1 MLTSPIPALL
11 EVVQSVIG
19 AGGDTVP
26 SNNALIGSRVR
37 TRRIARGL
45 SRQQMSRQLGIKGD
59 ELAAHEAGE
68 KRINANLLFR
78 IAKVLDVRPDYFFR
92 SSSAEDSKAA

>member
-1 MLTSPIPALL
+1 VSTSAMSILL

-26 SNNALIGSRVR
+26 SNNSLIGSRVR
-37 TRRIARGL
+37 TRRIAQGISRQDL
-45 SRQQMSRQLGIKGD
+45 SRQLEINGD
-59 ELAAHEAGE
+59 DLAAHEAGK

-78 IAKVLDVRPDYFFR
+78 IAKLLDVGPDYFFR

>member
-37 TRRIARGL
+37 TRRIAQGISQQEL
-45 SRQQMSRQLGIKGD
+45 SAQLEIKSD
-59 ELAAHEAGE
+59 DLAAHEAGK

-78 IAKVLDVRPDYFFR
+78 IAKLLDVGPDYFFR
-92 SSSAEDSKAA
+92 SSSEEDAKAA

>member
-1 MLTSPIPALL
+1 MLTSPIPTLL
-11 EVVQSVIG
+11 ELFQSVS
-19 AGGDTVP
+19 AVGGDTVP

-37 TRRIARGL
+37 TRRIARGISRQEL
-45 SRQQMSRQLGIKGD
+45 SRRLEVKSHD
-59 ELAAHEAGE
+59 LAAYEAGE

-78 IAKVLDVRPDYFFR
+78 IAKLLDVGPDYFFR